1 MWINVATS
9 WTPTRSGS
17 VTVGIHSSRRSI
29 NARDRGSNSKMH
41 AKLAVADQS
50 VLFVASPNLTQSDA
64 GKNIE
69 AGWG

>member
-1 MWINVATS
+1 
-9 WTPTRSGS
+9 
-17 VTVGIHSSRRSI
+17 
-29 NARDRGSNSKMH
+29 MH